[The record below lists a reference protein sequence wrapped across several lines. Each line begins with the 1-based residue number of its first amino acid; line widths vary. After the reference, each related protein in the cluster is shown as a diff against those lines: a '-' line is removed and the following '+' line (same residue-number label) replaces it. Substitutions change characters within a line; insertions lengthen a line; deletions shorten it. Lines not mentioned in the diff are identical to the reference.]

1 MTPIAATAAT
11 ASATAA
17 TIHAVDDRR
26 RFGAGTTGTAGSGV
40 SEMTS
45 TSRTG
50 ASIPLNRRDRTIE

>member
-1 MTPIAATAAT
+1 MTPIAAAAAT

-17 TIHAVDDRR
+17 TIHAVDSRR